1 MLTRH
6 VLVLQVTNLRS
17 ALSSL
22 TTRLVELTDRLAAA
36 EADLAACRL
45 RSEKSLSEQADST
58 LAARALAT
66 VWETRWRE
74 ERSAREAAEASLRV
88 LLAAPGPERCL
99 LNGQTMTAGGTVTTL
114 RVGASHKALMLL
126 LFQDHAEPS
135 RLVAHV

>member
-1 MLTRH
+1 MSDEVCLVTGRCCPLEGSLIDRH
-6 VLVLQVTNLRS
+6 AFMMQVNNLRS

-45 RSEKSLSEQADST
+45 VSEKSLREHADAT
-58 LAARALAT
+58 LATRALAT

-74 ERSAREAAEASLRV
+74 ERRAREAAEASLRV

-99 LNGQTMTAGGTVTTL
+99 LNGQSTTAGGTITTL
-114 RVGASHKALMLL
+114 RVGA
-126 LFQDHAEPS
+126 
-135 RLVAHV
+135 